1 MDGMNC
7 SGQIVDALMS
17 GGRERKCRELSVR
30 ASWFSAGNRVGKL
43 VSLVPACEV
52 CAHQCSSNLVAALS
66 SSICRRPCR
75 LQSPEAVGL
84 RAEVGNFLRSE
95 SVDSS

>member
-17 GGRERKCRELSVR
+17 GRRERKCRELSVR
-30 ASWFSAGNRVGKL
+30 ASWFSAGNQVGKL

-52 CAHQCSSNLVAALS
+52 HQCSSNLVAALS

-84 RAEVGNFLRSE
+84 RAEVGNFLRRE